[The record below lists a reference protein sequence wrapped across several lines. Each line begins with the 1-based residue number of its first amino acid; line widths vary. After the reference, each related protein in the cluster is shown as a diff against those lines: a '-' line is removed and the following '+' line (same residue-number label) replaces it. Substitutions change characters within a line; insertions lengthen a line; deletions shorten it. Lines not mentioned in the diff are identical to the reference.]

1 VLRLRTRVEERT
13 KISDTFSNVQ
23 QGEDTQ
29 TAPDSENSDDE
40 RTISEDINIDTRPRA
55 GWPNIVTPPS
65 EVAPTLWSGV
75 LIRKSFAPAYLSKRD
90 ELADASYCGNWK
102 TVLKILD
109 EGNKIFNEAW
119 PNAVR
124 LRMYCAVS
132 NFCV

>member
-1 VLRLRTRVEERT
+1 MLRLRTRVEERT

-40 RTISEDINIDTRPRA
+40 RTISEEINIDTWPRA
-55 GWPNIVTPPS
+55 GWPNIITPPS
-65 EVAPTLWSGV
+65 EVAPTLWPGV
-75 LIRKSFAPAYLSKRD
+75 LIRKSFSPAYLSKRD

-102 TVLKILD
+102 TVLKSLD

-124 LRMYCAVS
+124 LRMYCEVS